1 MDKLNLNKYLNR
13 EQKAEGMKN
22 ILKSFDAN
30 RTNPLFKKGLY
41 ICGDPGTGKTL
52 FVINILK
59 ELNYDIIKY
68 DAGDIRNKS
77 VIDDITERNMSDK
90 NVMSLFNKKVKKI
103 AIIMDEIDGMNNGD
117 KGGINTLIKL
127 IRPKKTKKQK
137 LEEVTMNPIICI
149 GNYRVDKKIKELMKV
164 CNIVELNTPSII
176 QITEI
181 VQTLLPSVEPSV
193 QNKMVDFVQGDLRKL
208 NNIYNIYNSSPSI
221 FTDDIIDNIFQLKSY
236 NDDTKKITNK
246 LINKYYNI
254 DEHTSIMNETDR
266 TSVGLLWHENIID
279 VLEKIN
285 KKDSIPFYINQLE
298 NICFADY
305 IDRITFQNQIWQF
318 NEMSSLIKTM
328 KNNKMYHETFNKKV
342 KFNPDEVR
350 FTKVLTKYSTEYNNS
365 LFIQNLCQQLGMD
378 KKDLYGFF
386 TELKTKYDDNQIIDI
401 FENYEITK
409 LDVNRIYRYLEKYTT
424 ENAPDIEYKE
434 IEIEPDIDDDC
445 NI

>member
-1 MDKLNLNKYLNR
+1 
-13 EQKAEGMKN
+13 
-22 ILKSFDAN
+22 
-30 RTNPLFKKGLY
+30 
-41 ICGDPGTGKTL
+41 
-52 FVINILK
+52 
-59 ELNYDIIKY
+59 
-68 DAGDIRNKS
+68 
-77 VIDDITERNMSDK
+77 
-90 NVMSLFNKKVKKI
+90 
-103 AIIMDEIDGMNNGD
+103 
-117 KGGINTLIKL
+117 
-127 IRPKKTKKQK
+127 
-137 LEEVTMNPIICI
+137 
-149 GNYRVDKKIKELMKV
+149 MKV

-318 NEMSSLIKTM
+318 NEMSSLIKTF
-328 KNNKMYHETFNKKV
+328 KNNKIYHEYFNKK
-342 KFNPDEVR
+342 KPKYNPVEVR